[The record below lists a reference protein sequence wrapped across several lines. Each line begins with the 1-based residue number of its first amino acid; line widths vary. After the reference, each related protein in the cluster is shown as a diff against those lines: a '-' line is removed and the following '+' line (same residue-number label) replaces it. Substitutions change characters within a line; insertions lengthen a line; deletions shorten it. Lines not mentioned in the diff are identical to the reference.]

1 MIIFHQNNGPY
12 LPFTIYVP
20 GHILAISS
28 MTLPSSSSVNFA
40 PVMPARFENS
50 RPLSECKMMGG
61 PIYLKIPKKAAIS
74 IEKEGH
80 FNRKD
85 REATSMIVIP
95 INDIATSTTRLD
107 FRATG

>member
-1 MIIFHQNNGPY
+1 MIIFHQNNEPY

-61 PIYLKIPKKAAIS
+61 PMNLKIPK
-74 IEKEGH
+74 KEGH
-80 FNRKD
+80 FNRK
-85 REATSMIVIP
+85 RGP
-95 INDIATSTTRLD
+95 
-107 FRATG
+107 FQ